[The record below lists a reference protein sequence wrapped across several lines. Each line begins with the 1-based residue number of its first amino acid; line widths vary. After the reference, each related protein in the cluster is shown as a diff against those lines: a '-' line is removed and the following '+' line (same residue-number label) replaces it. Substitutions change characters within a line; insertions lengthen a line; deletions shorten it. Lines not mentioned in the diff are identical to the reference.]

1 MDHDEEGFR
10 DGTSCRDGD
19 DDRHLHAGR
28 ERDHEGH
35 HEGDRAGERNRTATM
50 GLKGHF
56 QQMTSRCPTGRSA
69 TVIELY
75 TAGSHRSDSWNIP
88 ALRKEEHKH
97 E

>member
-1 MDHDEEGFR
+1 MTSAWRKRKGVDHDEEGFR

-50 GLKGHF
+50 GLKRWPYH
-56 QQMTSRCPTGRSA
+56 SN
-69 TVIELY
+69 Y
-75 TAGSHRSDSWNIP
+75 H
-88 ALRKEEHKH
+88 
-97 E
+97 